1 MRYLNILPLRS
12 KHIHRPSCASST
24 SCLKKKTLDPRS
36 KIAYLPDRHNHAPH
50 GAATRLHVPSLL
62 NARVI
67 HAPRLTS
74 PSSVCHTGSQPAT
87 LLVRATLKNSFEFLL
102 SFFWYIDPHQIISF
116 SQAHKLR
123 VLLHA
128 PDPNPLKK
136 NEKVRDDHIMCES
149 GSVRQLDNSPSGT
162 HFIFFYFGP
171 QLALFGSWPA
181 VGPFSVLGPN
191 QPCSRQIQI
200 NEFVNRL
207 IGLAHT
213 LHVCQIR
220 VSQLDNCPSG
230 LIFFLGLQSALSW
243 FLAHIAQLGSSIF
256 SSWPVVSLSKH
267 SLLSKSSSIEGL
279 Y

>member
-50 GAATRLHVPSLL
+50 GAATRLHAPSLL

-74 PSSVCHTGSQPAT
+74 PSSVCHTGSQPST

-136 NEKVRDDHIMCES
+136 MKKLEMITSCASRVRCANLTTAQVALI
-149 GSVRQLDNSPSGT
+149 L
-162 HFIFFYFGP
+162 FF
-171 QLALFGSWPA
+171 LLWPT
-181 VGPFSVLGPN
+181 VGPF
-191 QPCSRQIQI
+191 R
-200 NEFVNRL
+200 F
-207 IGLAHT
+207 LARGRPLFST
-213 LHVCQIR
+213 W
-220 VSQLDNCPSG
+220 P
-230 LIFFLGLQSALSW
+230 QSALFETNSDQW
-243 FLAHIAQLGSSIF
+243 IR
-256 SSWPVVSLSKH
+256 
-267 SLLSKSSSIEGL
+267 
-279 Y
+279 